1 MTDAGSPEARLK
13 AFEGEWTGEETLHPT
28 PWAPGGSAQ
37 GRWTFHLDSSG
48 RYLVHDYSEERQGGA
63 RFDGHGVLTPAQ
75 DGAGYLWFWFD
86 SLGYIPTP
94 PGTGSW
100 DGNTLTLIRTSPR
113 GSNRSVFTF
122 AGDRFTLDIS
132 FRGAADPVDTP
143 VMSGTFQR
151 GR

>member
-1 MTDAGSPEARLK
+1 MDEAGSLRERLRRL
-13 AFEGEWTGEETLHPT
+13 EGEWAGEEMLHPT

-48 RYLVHDYSEERQGGA
+48 RYLVHDYSEERQGGV
-63 RFDGHGVLTPAQ
+63 RFDGHGVLAAAE

-100 DGNTLTLIRTSPR
+100 DGDTLTLIRTSPR
-113 GSNRSVFTF
+113 GANRSVF
-122 AGDRFTLDIS
+122 ALDGDRFTLDIS
-132 FRGAADPVDTP
+132 FRGAADAADTP
-143 VMSGTFQR
+143 VIQGTFRRQR
-151 GR
+151 